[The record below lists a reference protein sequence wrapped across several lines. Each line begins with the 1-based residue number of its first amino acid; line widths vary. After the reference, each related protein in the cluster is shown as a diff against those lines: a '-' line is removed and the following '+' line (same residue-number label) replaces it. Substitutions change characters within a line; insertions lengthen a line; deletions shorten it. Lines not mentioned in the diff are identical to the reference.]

1 MTSFTSI
8 LLLALTIARCPGFII
23 DDVADLNKLNLKFDF
38 IFPAEMLIVT
48 AAAGATAGNVIANR
62 LSDNPNYSVLFLE
75 AGGLN
80 ADVLDIIIP
89 FYCVPVTPNTAQD
102 WNYTTTPLNTLPSG
116 IRP

>member
-1 MTSFTSI
+1 MNGDQRTMTSFTSI
-8 LLLALTIARCPGFII
+8 LLLALTIARCSGFII
-23 DDVADLNKLNLKFDF
+23 DDVTFLSK
-38 IFPAEMLIVT
+38 PAEMLIVT

-62 LSDNPNYSVLFLE
+62 LFDNPNYSVLVLE

-89 FYCVPVTPNTAQD
+89 FYCVLVTPNTAQD